1 VRIFSGIQPT
11 GRKHLG
17 NYIGAI
23 RQYVEGQERAGDG
36 EAIYCIVDLHAISVP
51 YEPTDLRERL
61 YDTTAIL
68 IAAGLDPERCILFR
82 QSDVREHAELTW
94 LLSAVTAHGDLN
106 RMTQFKEKSAKQRE
120 LVSAA
125 LFLYPV
131 LQAADVLAYKAGEVP
146 VGDDQRQHIE
156 LMREIARRFNE
167 RFGGGREILVEP
179 EHRIPEV
186 GGRIMDLQ
194 DPESKMST
202 TGGSEQGTVLVL
214 DPPEMVS
221 KKLMGAVTDS
231 GSDVVRGTD
240 KAGIT
245 NLIEILSVVRGI
257 DPGTVEREFAGSGY
271 GDFKRAVADEVVAYL
286 SPVRERYEELRPDED
301 RLEEMLAAGADKA
314 RAIARG
320 TVAEV
325 RDAMGIGPPGA

>member
-1 VRIFSGIQPT
+1 
-11 GRKHLG
+11 
-17 NYIGAI
+17 
-23 RQYVEGQERAGDG
+23 
-36 EAIYCIVDLHAISVP
+36 
-51 YEPTDLRERL
+51 
-61 YDTTAIL
+61 
-68 IAAGLDPERCILFR
+68 
-82 QSDVREHAELTW
+82 
-94 LLSAVTAHGDLN
+94 
-106 RMTQFKEKSAKQRE
+106 
-120 LVSAA
+120 
-125 LFLYPV
+125 
-131 LQAADVLAYKAGEVP
+131 
-146 VGDDQRQHIE
+146 
-156 LMREIARRFNE
+156 MREIARRFNE

-271 GDFKRAVADEVVAYL
+271 GDFKRAVAEEVVAYL